1 MGHRGNRALSLAH
14 DPGRLF
20 TNRNHPAAYPYR
32 ETVMAPAGAPWPWG
46 HLAMVERGSVNL
58 GYRLG
63 IVVLA
68 ASLLAGCSTFGL
80 GGDSTF
86 GGKTPAAIATI
97 SDLGNY
103 TADRALSEARAHFRN
118 NDFGYSAALY
128 KRVVELTP
136 KDPEGYVGLGA
147 SYDRLGRFDLSDRV
161 YASLYSLSGGTA
173 QYFNNVGYSY
183 LLRGNL
189 SAALTNFRKAQKLD
203 PANVVIANN
212 IQLLT
217 NATAKA

>member
-1 MGHRGNRALSLAH
+1 MGA
-14 DPGRLF
+14 
-20 TNRNHPAAYPYR
+20 
-32 ETVMAPAGAPWPWG
+32 
-46 HLAMVERGSVNL
+46 LAMVGRSGVVL

-63 IVVLA
+63 VAILA
-68 ASLLAGCSTFGL
+68 VSLLAGCSTLGL
-80 GGDSTF
+80 GGGDSSF
-86 GGKTPAAIATI
+86 GGKAPGAIATI
-97 SDLGNY
+97 SNIGDY
-103 TADRALSEARAHFRN
+103 TADRALGEARSHFRN

-128 KRVVELTP
+128 KRVVELSP
-136 KDPEGYVGLGA
+136 NDPEGYVGLGA

-161 YASLYSLSGGTA
+161 YASLYGLSGGTA

-189 SAALTNFRKAQKLD
+189 NAALTNFRKAQKLD
-203 PANVVIANN
+203 PGNIVITNN